1 MRTDKIGFD
10 TWMRDVVKSIH
21 YANLSR
27 MENAY
32 EGRNNIEENL
42 QDREKGVN
50 FAEDKR
56 VIIKTATL

>member
-32 EGRNNIEENL
+32 ERRNNIEENL

-50 FAEDKR
+50 FAEDK
-56 VIIKTATL
+56 KSNN

>member
-32 EGRNNIEENL
+32 EWRNNIEENL

-50 FAEDKR
+50 FAEDK
-56 VIIKTATL
+56 KSNN